1 MSLARSGQG
10 SETLTILYPDG
21 EREFWLTNRTFAPG
35 DVLERNRR
43 SWIVVRIDDGFGRKE
58 STVVVMPGDGGN
70 ASEAA

>member
-35 DVLERNRR
+35 DVLERNMR
-43 SWIVVRIDDGFGRKE
+43 SWVVVRIDDGVGRKE
-58 STVVVMPGDGGN
+58 STVIVMPGNGGN
-70 ASEAA
+70 APEAA

>member
-43 SWIVVRIDDGFGRKE
+43 SWIVVRIDDGIGGHHA
-58 STVVVMPGDGGN
+58 STIVVMP
-70 ASEAA
+70 SEATPLTA